1 MHARFGGVSPP
12 LALVLASLLHDD
24 LSKYYIRMKTI
35 SARLSV
41 DFGVSVSTLLVFQTT
56 TD

>member
-41 DFGVSVSTLLVFQTT
+41 DFGVSVSTLF
-56 TD
+56 